1 MSTSDNETS
10 VFDQLVGII
19 KNISKDKQLKLLEL
33 LKQWDENGERS
44 HHRKP
49 CLITV
54 DYSSQDRFFRDFI
67 QDISAAGIFIETREL
82 FNEGLDIGL
91 TFSIPNSQIPF
102 RILGEIVRTTS
113 RGVAV
118 KFKNVTTYQQEILSS
133 LVKKM

>member
-19 KNISKDKQLKLLEL
+19 KSISKDKQLKLLEL
-33 LKQWDENGERS
+33 LKQWNENGERS
-44 HHRKP
+44 HPRKP

-67 QDISAAGIFIETREL
+67 QDISAGGIFIETREL
-82 FNEGLDIGL
+82 FGQGADIGL

-102 RILGEIVRTTS
+102 RITGEIVRTTS

-118 KFKNVTTYQQEILSS
+118 KFKNVTTYQQEILTS

>member
-19 KNISKDKQLKLLEL
+19 KNISKDNQLKLLEL

-44 HHRKP
+44 HSRKP

-67 QDISAAGIFIETREL
+67 QDISAGGIFIETREL

-102 RILGEIVRTTS
+102 RISGEIVRTTS

-118 KFKNVTTYQQEILSS
+118 KFKNVTTYQQEILRS
-133 LVKKM
+133 LVK

>member
-1 MSTSDNETS
+1 MSTSDNESS

-19 KNISKDKQLKLLEL
+19 KNISKDRQIKLLEL
-33 LKQWDENGERS
+33 LQQWNENGERS
-44 HHRKP
+44 HPRKP

-67 QDISAAGIFIETREL
+67 QDISAGGIFIETREL

-102 RILGEIVRTTS
+102 RISGEIVRTTS

-118 KFKNVTTYQQEILSS
+118 RFKNVTTYQQEILNS